1 MSSLSDVSLDYG
13 QQAADTVTDVD
24 SAVQKLIVVLSVPLG
39 TRKRYEDFG
48 CNTYTQLFEPFDD
61 VTAGWIGVG
70 IQEAIENPANEIR
83 DLFTDVGVQVTRGPQ
98 TYMCRIDFRVL
109 LPSGATSDRISYKFQ
124 LKPQGQSLS
133 LPRRVPGL
141 RSNANG

>member
-1 MSSLSDVSLDYG
+1 MPSLSDVSLDYG

-24 SAVQKLIVVLSVPLG
+24 SAVQKLIVVLSVPIG
-39 TRKRYEDFG
+39 TRKRYEKFG
-48 CNTYTQLFEPFDD
+48 CNTYSQLFDTFDD

-83 DLFTDVGVQVTRGPQ
+83 DLFSDVKVQVLRGAQ
-98 TYMCRIDFRVL
+98 VYNCRIDFRVI
-109 LPSGATSDRISYKFQ
+109 LPSGAQSERISYKFQ
-124 LKPQGQSLS
+124 LQPQGKSLS